1 MKAEIDNSDFY
12 GMIRAMVDDPN
23 GGGEEEVY
31 FYHSDLC
38 GSRAQ
43 SQTSLSY
50 AEMKQ
55 SVRSNHL
62 GSASWITDSDGV
74 AIQHLQYLPYGER
87 YVDQRMSGYSERFRF
102 TGKERDEE
110 TGFGYFGARYM
121 DHELMTM
128 WLSVDPLADKY
139 PSISPYAYCA
149 WNPVKLVDPDGKW
162 PWDPEHIKEA
172 RKYARKNDGTLNIWT
187 ERNGVKMA
195 SVTYAEATNP
205 CEVTFSITVFQP
217 KGYNSRGEIKP
228 ASGLANV
235 ELWMDSPSEN
245 IGESIAKGA
254 TGIVYG
260 IPNDISMIISGKTL
274 AGTEVSAI
282 EREEAFAF
290 AATNVFSPLLRFS
303 GIATK
308 TSAKGIKGYN
318 EFVKKNPG
326 IIKRLSRNGAGNAF
340 QKNQLL
346 QEGLIDNRKAT
357 QFLQG
362 VKEVKDEMVWK
373 HQQQD

>member
-1 MKAEIDNSDFY
+1 MNPSVHKNDLQNRTISTYFHCPNS
-12 GMIRAMVDDPN
+12 
-23 GGGEEEVY
+23 
-31 FYHSDLC
+31 
-38 GSRAQ
+38 
-43 SQTSLSY
+43 
-50 AEMKQ
+50 
-55 SVRSNHL
+55 
-62 GSASWITDSDGV
+62 
-74 AIQHLQYLPYGER
+74 
-87 YVDQRMSGYSERFRF
+87 
-102 TGKERDEE
+102 TGKEKDEE
-110 TGFGYFGARYM
+110 TGYGYFGARYM

-128 WLSVDPLADKY
+128 WLSVDPMADKY
-139 PSISPYAYCA
+139 PSVSPYAYCT

-172 RKYARKNDGTLNIWT
+172 RKYARKNDGTLSIWT

-205 CEVTFSITVFQP
+205 CEVTLSITVFQP

-308 TSAKGIKGYN
+308 TNAKGIKGYN

-362 VKEVKDEMVWK
+362 VKEVKDEMGK
-373 HQQQD
+373 